1 MDRRNGFLTFLAALI
16 PGVGYMYLGLLRK
29 GVQALIL
36 FLMISPLLHLLG
48 LGFLVGPVKFTFIVY
63 TFFDTMSLAKRMD
76 IGEQIYDSDFITKG
90 YDSQNLHNSI
100 NNLKS
105 NRRTLLFI
113 AWGLIIIGIMGILN
127 KLFAGNDIYQLI
139 KSYISSIFVPALLVL
154 AGIYLLFKGNRK

>member
-1 MDRRNGFLTFLAALI
+1 MERRNGFLTFLAALI

-36 FLMISPLLHLLG
+36 FLMISPILNLIG

-63 TFFDTMSLAKRMD
+63 TFFDTLSLAKRMD
-76 IGEQIYDSDFITKG
+76 MGEPIYDSDFITNS
-90 YDSQNLHNSI
+90 YNSQNIHNSL

-105 NRRTLLFI
+105 NRRTLLVI
-113 AWGLIIIGIMGILN
+113 AWGLIIIGILGILN
-127 KLFAGNDIYQLI
+127 KLFAGNDIYKLI

-154 AGIYLLFKGNRK
+154 TGIYLLFKGNSK